1 VSLNPR
7 DASTSAASRP
17 AVPAHDPSKPLD
29 PAKASSGDTPATH
42 FLPPLPYPSNALE
55 PVISAKTV
63 SFHYGKHHKDYV
75 DKLNK
80 LVTGTPF
87 AELSLE
93 ALILRTAG
101 KPEHVAVFNNAAQ
114 AWNHSFYWRSLS
126 PGGAKNL
133 PAALNGLVRT
143 SFGDVSALKEE
154 LAKAATDQ
162 FGSGWAWLVLD
173 GTELRVTRT
182 GNGDDP
188 LPTHMKPLLA
198 IDVWEHAYYL
208 DYQNR
213 RADHVHAI
221 LDNLINWEFAAR
233 NLE

>member
-1 VSLNPR
+1 MSSNPR
-7 DASTSAASRP
+7 DASTRARPPAAANDPNRP
-17 AVPAHDPSKPLD
+17 TDSGKAGPGNPSP
-29 PAKASSGDTPATH
+29 TY
-42 FLPPLPYPSNALE
+42 FLPPLPYAANALE
-55 PVISAKTV
+55 PVISAKTI

-80 LVTGTPF
+80 LVAGTDL

-101 KPEHVAVFNNAAQ
+101 RPEYVAIFNNAAQ

-126 PGGAKNL
+126 PAGAKSL
-133 PAALNGLVRT
+133 PAALNELIRK
-143 SFGDVSALKEE
+143 SFGDVSVLKQE

-233 NLE
+233 NLK

>member
-1 VSLNPR
+1 MRSSP
-7 DASTSAASRP
+7 SSR
-17 AVPAHDPSKPLD
+17 
-29 PAKASSGDTPATH
+29 GRT
-42 FLPPLPYPSNALE
+42 
-55 PVISAKTV
+55 I
-63 SFHYGKHHKDYV
+63 SFHYGKHHKDHV

-80 LVTGTPF
+80 LVAGTEL

-101 KPEHVAVFNNAAQ
+101 RPEHVAIFNNAAQ

-126 PGGAKNL
+126 PAGAKSL
-133 PAALNGLVRT
+133 PAALNELIRK
-143 SFGDVSALKEE
+143 SFGDVSALKQE

-173 GTELRVTRT
+173 GAELRVTRT

>member
-1 VSLNPR
+1 MSSTPR
-7 DASTSAASRP
+7 DASTRARPTAA
-17 AVPAHDPSKPLD
+17 ANDPSRLPESG
-29 PAKASSGDTPATH
+29 KASPGDPPPTY
-42 FLPPLPYPSNALE
+42 FLPPLPYASNALE
-55 PVISAKTV
+55 PVISAKTI
-63 SFHYGKHHKDYV
+63 SFHYGKHHKDYF

-80 LVTGTPF
+80 LVAGTPL

-93 ALILRTAG
+93 ALVLRTAG
-101 KPEHVAVFNNAAQ
+101 KPEHAAIFNNAAQ

-126 PGGAKNL
+126 PGGARSL
-133 PAALNGLVRT
+133 PAVLLGLIRK
-143 SFGDVSALKEE
+143 SFGDVAVLKHE

-173 GTELRVTRT
+173 GLDLRVTRT

-233 NLE
+233 NLG